1 MIKKEEFI
9 FCPLGGSGE
18 IGMNMNLFAYG
29 KPENRKWIIV
39 DIGVT
44 FADDTI
50 PGVDLIYPDPGFIV
64 DKKNDLLGLILTHAH
79 EDHIGAIAHIWP
91 KLLCDIYATPFT
103 SVLIREKFKEKKIN
117 LGNKLK
123 IVELNGDVT
132 LGPFKIEFV
141 TLTHSILEPNG
152 LSITTDSGTVLHTGD
167 WKIDP
172 NPLIGEKINEKKLKK
187 IGDEGILAMICDSTN
202 VFNPGR
208 AGSESDVRSS
218 LLKIMQNRT
227 KRIIVKSFASNVA
240 RMESIFY
247 CAEKI
252 GRHISLVGRSMHRI
266 YNAAKQCGYLN
277 GLRKPIDPRDAKKI
291 ERKKILYLCT
301 GSQGEPNGAMK
312 RISNYTHPDVF
323 IEADDTVIFS
333 SKIIPGN
340 EKKLYKLHNQ
350 LVKNGIDVVSEE
362 NEFVHVSGHPNRD
375 DLKDM
380 YKWVKPKSVIPV
392 HGEHRHMIEHIN
404 FAKEMQVPYPVQVE
418 NGDVVQLY
426 PGEKPKV
433 IDKAPVGRMLVDGK
447 IGVGED
453 SQSIKERVNIS
464 FNGFLE
470 ITILIN
476 SAGSLAKKPII
487 SFKGI
492 PSNEENNDFIFEL
505 EDKIR
510 SICKMFSLKNS
521 KQEKN
526 LIETLRID
534 CRKTVKEKTGKR
546 PYTNVNLVR
555 I

>member
-50 PGVDLIYPDPGFIV
+50 PGIDLIYPDPGFIV

-103 SVLIREKFKEKKIN
+103 SVLIKEKFKEKKIN

-123 IVELNGDVT
+123 IVELNGNVT

-172 NPLIGEKINEKKLKK
+172 NPLIGEKVNEKRLKK

-227 KRIIVKSFASNVA
+227 KRIIVTSFASNVA

-301 GSQGEPNGAMK
+301 GSQGEPNGAMT
-312 RISNYTHPDVF
+312 RISNYIHPDVF
-323 IEADDTVIFS
+323 VEAGDTVIFS

-447 IGVGED
+447 ISVGED

-487 SFKGI
+487 SYKGI
-492 PSNEENNDFIFEL
+492 PSSGESNDFTFEL

>member
-9 FCPLGGSGE
+9 FWPLGGSGE

-29 KPENRKWIIV
+29 NPENRKWIIV

-50 PGVDLIYPDPGFIV
+50 PGIDLIYPDPGYIV
-64 DKKNDLLGLILTHAH
+64 DKRNDLLGLILTHAH

-123 IVELNGDVT
+123 IVELNGNVT

-172 NPLIGEKINEKKLKK
+172 NPLIGEKVNEKRLKK

-227 KRIIVKSFASNVA
+227 KRIIVTSFASNVA

-404 FAKEMQVPYPVQVE
+404 FAKEMQVPYPVKVE

-447 IGVGED
+447 ISVGED

-487 SFKGI
+487 SYKGI
-492 PSNEENNDFIFEL
+492 PSSGESNDFTFEL